1 MKIILNVKQIRTER
15 HMTLKQ
21 LSLKSGVSTTHISDI
36 ENGERGA
43 SLKIMVKLAKA
54 FNLPI
59 ECLYKVKW

>member
-1 MKIILNVKQIRTER
+1 
-15 HMTLKQ
+15 MTLKQ